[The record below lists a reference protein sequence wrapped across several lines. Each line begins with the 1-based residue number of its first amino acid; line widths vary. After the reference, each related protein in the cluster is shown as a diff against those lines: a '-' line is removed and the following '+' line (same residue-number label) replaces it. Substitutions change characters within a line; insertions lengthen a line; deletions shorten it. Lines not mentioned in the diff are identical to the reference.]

1 MTPRVELHAPSSGRH
16 VFWGTLRMF
25 ASLGML
31 WLCANLAGRNHSL
44 LGQSPPPADAEV
56 IERYRSAMEA
66 FGRGEFPTAISTF
79 EDLISRGVGGPA
91 LENVRFSLAAALYNA
106 KDTKKALQKFQE
118 FAKSFPQNPKAQDA
132 LLAVANC
139 QIALGDNRA
148 ASLTLTSLIKAGG
161 ANKDQALVLNASI
174 LRSAG
179 KLDEAASLVKPI
191 ISAGIRA
198 PETVRAAMLLAS
210 IEASKGNR
218 EGALQIA
225 TLLHGRSDL
234 IENPAELNALAYE
247 IGDVFLKEKD
257 YPRALQSYAL
267 IWSREEMI
275 ALQQSRGLSL
285 AKQIEGNIALA
296 KSEPTRVA
304 EIIDTNNGL
313 RNAFESAKVAIADLE
328 KSPKSLISLRL
339 RQARCYQEAGRHWE
353 AVLLLESALDSREK
367 EGMEE
372 LLFSLGSSHAEI
384 GNRED
389 SLTALNRLLHE
400 FPSGKT
406 SDSARYLQGVQLLQN
421 NRYEEAAT
429 AFLRL
434 LENSPK
440 SPIADQAQFLL
451 ANACFALAQFSKAIE
466 HYHQYQKSY
475 PKGDHIEESG
485 YRISLCHLSLGDYA
499 KALESFESY
508 TKKHPNG
515 TFAGDASYRIAACYY
530 AAKQYDTVIELC
542 DRWETAFGLP
552 SLRGEVFALKGDA
565 LAAKEMR
572 LEATLAYRQ
581 AVELGSTDEI
591 VQYALFE
598 ANKQLQRLGHWEQS
612 AEMFKA
618 FIASRPEHPAVVGAT
633 FWLTKAMVKQ
643 GKTEEAK
650 RYLADQI
657 VKYLPDQTRDAVEQL
672 LSQLAQLCSKRP
684 NIPSSVTPPPSPIE
698 SKPQTAYDPVGE
710 MSRFLDPNSLPDTPL
725 VRARIAF
732 VRSELARLTKH
743 PEEADKIIDSLC
755 DHEDATGLSASLL
768 AHCGDRLLERGNLEK
783 ATRFYRELMKA
794 FPKSE
799 LLDYAYNGLGQ
810 IALREGNFEGSIRL
824 FEDAI
829 DKAGASTKL
838 KDVTLGKGRALLM
851 MGKLDEARPIFE
863 QVASTREWR
872 GESTAEAVFLIGEVL
887 FKKND
892 YAAAVQYFQRV
903 FVAYQRYLP
912 TVAKAYLRAADC
924 FEHLG
929 APEKAQAHLRELL
942 RKDKKFSQFPESE
955 IARKRLNLPE
965 AR

>member
-1 MTPRVELHAPSSGRH
+1 MAPQVELLAHSPERRILRSA
-16 VFWGTLRMF
+16 LRMSAPF
-25 ASLGML
+25 VMV
-31 WLCANLAGRNHSL
+31 WLCANLACQNQPL
-44 LGQSPPPADAEV
+44 LAQSSPPADAEI
-56 IERYRSAMEA
+56 IERYRSAMDA
-66 FGRGEFPTAISTF
+66 FGRGDFPTAISAF
-79 EDLISRGVGGPA
+79 EDLISKGVGGTA

-132 LLAVANC
+132 LMAAANC
-139 QIALGDNRA
+139 QIALGDNRGA
-148 ASLTLTSLIKAGG
+148 TATLTSLIKAGG
-161 ANKDQALVLNASI
+161 ANKDRALVLHASI

-179 KLDEAASLVKPI
+179 KIDEAASLIKPI

-210 IEASKGNR
+210 IETSKGNR
-218 EGALQIA
+218 DGALQIA
-225 TLLHGRSDL
+225 TLLHGRADL
-234 IENPAELNALAYE
+234 IENPSELNALAYE

-267 IWSREEMI
+267 IWTREEMI
-275 ALQQSRGLSL
+275 ALQQSRGLGL
-285 AKQIEGNIALA
+285 AKRIESNIALA
-296 KSEPTRVA
+296 KAEPTRVA
-304 EIIDTNNGL
+304 EIIDTNNAL
-313 RNAFESAKVAIADLE
+313 RNGFESVKAAIADLE
-328 KSPKSLISLRL
+328 KSPKSLVPLRL
-339 RQARCYQEAGRHWE
+339 RQARCYQESGRHWE
-353 AVLLLESALDSREK
+353 AVLLLESALDSDEK
-367 EGMEE
+367 EGLED

-384 GNRED
+384 GNSEE
-389 SLTALNRLLHE
+389 SLTALNRLLRD
-400 FPSGKT
+400 FPAGKT
-406 SDSARYLQGVQLLQN
+406 SDSALYLQGILLLQKE
-421 NRYEEAAT
+421 RYEDASA

-434 LENSPK
+434 LKSSPK

-451 ANACFALAQFSKAIE
+451 ANAYFALAQFSKAIE
-466 HYHQYQKSY
+466 HYYQYEKNY

-499 KALESFESY
+499 KALEGFESY

-515 TFAGDASYRIAACYY
+515 NFAGDASYRIAACYF
-530 AAKQYDTVIELC
+530 AAKQYETVVELC

-565 LAAKEMR
+565 LAANEKR
-572 LEATLAYRQ
+572 VDATLAYRQ
-581 AVELGSTDEI
+581 AVEQGSTDEI

-598 ANKQLQRLGHWEQS
+598 ANKQLQRLGRWEQS
-612 AEMFKA
+612 AEMFTS
-618 FIASRPEHPAVVGAT
+618 FIASRPDHPAVVGAT
-633 FWLTKAMVKQ
+633 FWLTKAMSKQ

-650 RYLADQI
+650 RYLSDQILKYLADQN
-657 VKYLPDQTRDAVEQL
+657 RDAVEQL

-684 NIPSSVTPPPSPIE
+684 SFPPSSTSAPKTIE
-698 SKPQTAYDPVGE
+698 SQTQAPYDAAGE
-710 MSRFLDPNSLPDTPL
+710 MSRFLDSNSLPDTPL

-732 VRSELARLTKH
+732 ARSELARLTKH
-743 PEEADKIIDSLC
+743 PDEADKIIDSLC
-755 DHEDATGLSASLL
+755 DNEDATGLSASLL

-810 IALREGNFEGSIRL
+810 IALREGKLGEAIRL

-838 KDVTLGKGRALLM
+838 KDVTLGKGRALMM

-872 GESTAEAVFLIGEVL
+872 GDSTAEAVFFIGEVL
-887 FKKND
+887 FQKND
-892 YAAAVQYFQRV
+892 YSAAVQYFQRV

-924 FEHLG
+924 FEQLG
-929 APEKAQAHLRELL
+929 SPEKAQAHLRELL

-955 IARKRLNLPE
+955 IARKRLNLSE